1 MVDLKLD
8 VKTHELKMPQLSSDQ
23 SKVRE
28 QNRIR
33 QIAFKVR
40 QKMPKDYKSYKMVA
54 EHLLRNADRYKNVQG
69 EVGCN
74 DAEMK
79 KEEICKS
86 CVKMEFS
93 SREKSSAEEESCTN
107 EILKTEESVTLKKTA
122 TVEATCESVN
132 KILREI
138 KCLKKQNSITEQ
150 QEKFFQL
157 KNKISTYREIAR
169 MAGVAIK
176 SVHDWCSIPKK

>member
-1 MVDLKLD
+1 
-8 VKTHELKMPQLSSDQ
+8 
-23 SKVRE
+23 
-28 QNRIR
+28 
-33 QIAFKVR
+33 
-40 QKMPKDYKSYKMVA
+40 MPKDYKSYKMVA

-79 KEEICKS
+79 KEEICES

-93 SREKSSAEEESCTN
+93 SPEKPSAEEESCTN
-107 EILKTEESVTLKKTA
+107 GILKTEESVTLKKTA

-132 KILREI
+132 KILHEI
-138 KCLKKQNSITEQ
+138 KCLKKQNRITEQ

-169 MAGVAIK
+169 IAGVAIK
-176 SVHDWCSIPKK
+176 TVHDWCSIPKKRTHKSTNMSQLRRQEFENFLMQDTIT